1 MKKKTLLIAALMLTS
16 LGMKAEE
23 GVILLLKNGQ
33 KVGFVFSEKPTVKT
47 GTTLEIKTT
56 KEEVAYEYS
65 EVKNIQFGDI
75 STDGISK
82 TKNDARQGGVY
93 RLTAEG
99 LAAEGLA
106 EGETVSV
113 YGVDG
118 KLVGEAKAVNGTASL
133 ALPAAKGSVYVVRTS
148 KGTAF
153 KFNKKQ

>member
-16 LGMKAEE
+16 LGMQAED

-47 GTTLEIKTT
+47 GKTLEIKTT

-65 EVKNIQFGDI
+65 EVKNIQFGDT
-75 STDGISK
+75 STDAISK
-82 TKNDARQGGVY
+82 TKNDAKSGGVFK
-93 RLTAEG
+93 LTAEG

-106 EGETVSV
+106 KGEAVSV
-113 YGVDG
+113 YSVDG
-118 KLVGEAKAVNGTASL
+118 KLVGEAKAVNGTATVM
-133 ALPAAKGSVYVVRTS
+133 LPAGKNSVYVVRTS
-148 KGTAF
+148 NGTSF